1 MRDEIILIILGMA
14 GVTFFTRF
22 GSLAL
27 FRKTGM
33 PASWERW
40 LRHVPTGM
48 LTALIVP
55 TLLLPGGNLDLSLH
69 NPYLIAGSIAA
80 LVAYKSKNATL
91 TMALGMATML
101 VLRWSDI

>member
-27 FRKTGM
+27 FRRTGM
-33 PASWERW
+33 PVSWERW

-48 LTALIVP
+48 LTALIIP
-55 TLLLPGGNLDLSLH
+55 TLLLPEGSLDLSLG
-69 NPYLIAGSIAA
+69 NPYLIAGLIAS
-80 LVAYKSKNATL
+80 LVAYKSRNATL
-91 TMALGMATML
+91 TMALGMAAML
-101 VLRWSDI
+101 VLRWAGI